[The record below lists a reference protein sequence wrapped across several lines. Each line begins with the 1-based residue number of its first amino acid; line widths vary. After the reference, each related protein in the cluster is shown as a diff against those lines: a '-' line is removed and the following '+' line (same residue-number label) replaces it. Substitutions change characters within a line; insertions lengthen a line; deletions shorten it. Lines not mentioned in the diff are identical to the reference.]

1 MTSQTSTHELTR
13 DPSGLQEVRAWLVAE
28 LRARSGLSPERIDD
42 AAVMVNELTSNV
54 LLHTDGV
61 GDVELTITPESVRI
75 EVRDLGPGEPV
86 VRPADPSRVGGNG
99 LRIVEAWS
107 TEWGVSRSPR
117 GGKTVWI
124 CLEV

>member
-1 MTSQTSTHELTR
+1 MTSTPTSHPFTR
-13 DPSGLQEVRAWLVAE
+13 DPDGLHDVRAWLVAE

-61 GDVELTITPESVRI
+61 GDVALTITPESVRI
-75 EVRDLGPGEPV
+75 EVRDVGPGEPV
-86 VRPADPSRVGGNG
+86 LRAADPTRVGGNG